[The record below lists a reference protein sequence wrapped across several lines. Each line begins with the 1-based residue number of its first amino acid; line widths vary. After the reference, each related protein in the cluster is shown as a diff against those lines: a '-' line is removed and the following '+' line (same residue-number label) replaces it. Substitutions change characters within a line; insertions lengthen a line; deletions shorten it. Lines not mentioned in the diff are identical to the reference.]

1 MCKIVDDYAARQAAE
16 QAQKARIEEKR
27 SFAFKLWNYGFR
39 DFDKIADLTD
49 LPLDEVKEM
58 FKGETA

>member
-16 QAQKARIEEKR
+16 QAQKARIEEKM
-27 SFAFKLWNYGFR
+27 SFAFKLWKKGYR
-39 DFDKIADLTD
+39 DLNEIAEMTE

>member
-1 MCKIVDDYAARQAAE
+1 MCKIVDDYAAK

-27 SFAFKLWNYGFR
+27 SFAFKLWNDGIQNIER
-39 DFDKIADLTD
+39 IAKLTE

-58 FKGETA
+58 FNGETA